1 MWQRILFSAVLG
13 RVPRNVLQQGFV
25 GIFMVW
31 RFMQQEM
38 LEDMQVQESN
48 VDQSCNAPMR
58 GEGKVSPEGN
68 NEETDVDY
76 DVAQV
81 HHNQEETT
89 NEDDNQETIVRWM
102 VRSQMSQD
110 YHEAGHDYDQEA
122 MRARVGHGMWRYYQS
137 PHPECEAMPDGMHEL
152 V

>member
-1 MWQRILFSAVLG
+1 MWHRIHVNAVLG
-13 RVPRNVLQQGFV
+13 RVPPNVLQQGFL

-38 LEDMQVQESN
+38 QEYMQVQEFN
-48 VDQSCNAPMR
+48 GDQFRDAQMCD
-58 GEGKVSPEGN
+58 EGKVSTEGN
-68 NEETDVDY
+68 HEETEGDY